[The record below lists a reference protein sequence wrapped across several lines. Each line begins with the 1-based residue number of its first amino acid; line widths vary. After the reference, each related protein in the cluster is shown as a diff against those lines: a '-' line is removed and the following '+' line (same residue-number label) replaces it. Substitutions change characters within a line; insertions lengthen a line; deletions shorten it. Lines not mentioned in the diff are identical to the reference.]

1 MKLKWDKIQDNL
13 KKRLNTGTYQVWI
26 HPLQAEIQD
35 KTLFIQAPNE
45 FVVARIKDRF
55 QSVILES
62 SSEILGYVPELIIQA
77 GSSGK
82 NGSNPGW
89 SAQIPHQQQILP
101 QIEPKPVL
109 QKWRFSFEQ
118 FVVGQSNSLAYA
130 ACNGICKQDFPVDNI
145 FLSSGPGLGKTH
157 LIHSI
162 GHHLSRTIRKD
173 FINVAYV
180 SSEQFAGQMVKA
192 LQNRRIE
199 QFKKKYRDNVDLLLM
214 EDVHFFQGKAKMQEE
229 LLSLIKVLRDRGSQV
244 VFSSSFLPNELQKVD
259 SQLTSYFCSGIL
271 APIQKPDYD
280 LRLKIIRSKVA
291 QHQLNIP
298 DSVLSLIASKLTTDI
313 RQLES
318 CLQNLVLKTQILHED
333 ITPDLTWDVIKN
345 YLPDNH
351 TPKMEEILNCVGEA
365 FGFTPNKLGSKS
377 RKKNLVLA
385 RNISFYLARKYT
397 DLSLKDIGSYVNRRH
412 STVLK
417 GITNIERE
425 VAKDSR
431 TSQQLQRI
439 AERLELGAS

>member
-1 MKLKWDKIQDNL
+1 MKLKWDKIQDKL
-13 KKRLNTGTYQVWI
+13 KNRLKPGTFQVWI

-35 KTLFIQAPNE
+35 QTLYIQAPNE
-45 FVVARIKDRF
+45 FVVSSIKERF
-55 QSVILES
+55 QSIILES
-62 SSEILGYVPELIIQA
+62 SAEVLGYVPELSIQSIA
-77 GSSGK
+77 GK
-82 NGSNPGW
+82 NGSPTQLF
-89 SAQIPHQQQILP
+89 ARPEPRQQQILP
-101 QIEPKPVL
+101 HINPEPV
-109 QKWRFSFEQ
+109 QKWRFCFDQ
-118 FVVGQSNSLAYA
+118 FIVGKSNSLAYA
-130 ACNGICKQDFPVDNI
+130 ACNGICSQDLPVDNI

-162 GHHLSRTIRKD
+162 GHHLSQTFRKD

-180 SSEQFAGQMVKA
+180 SSEQFAGQMVRA
-192 LQNRRIE
+192 LQNKNIE

-229 LLSLIKVLRDRGSQV
+229 LLSLIKILRDRGSQV

-259 SQLTSYFCSGIL
+259 SQLTSYFCSGVL

-291 QHQLNIP
+291 RHQLNIP
-298 DSVLSLIASKLTTDI
+298 DSILTLIASKITGDI

-318 CLQNLVLKTQILHED
+318 CLQNLLIKTKILQED
-333 ITPDLTWDVIKN
+333 ITQDMTWDVLKN
-345 YLPDNH
+345 YIPSSH
-351 TPKMEEILNCVGEA
+351 TPKIEEILNCVSEA
-365 FGFTPNKLGSKS
+365 FGFTPGKLGSKS

-397 DLSLKDIGSYVNRRH
+397 DLSLKDIGRHVNRRH

-417 GITNIERE
+417 GITTIEKE

-431 TSQQLQRI
+431 TGRQLKRI
-439 AERLELGAS
+439 AERLELGHSQ